1 MAYYTVPSQRGGQ
14 IPLQTKDR
22 DCLSNLDVVWA
33 NKYEG
38 ETISPINAK
47 NMELKF
53 YKGAP
58 PQWLNFYW
66 AEKENSPFVK
76 RDKYQELLT
85 MINKTKNTS
94 WSTDHINLFH
104 EPGSGGSTLAM
115 QVLWDL
121 RKRFRCAKVLDSTT
135 DAKATAQ
142 EVLRLFKAGGLEN
155 QNTVLLLLDN
165 KYTSDD
171 TSFRESLE
179 EKLCDEMKVTK
190 ITTTIP
196 VVIILNC
203 LRQRDNAKTK
213 RNISL
218 HLTLSTEEHNNFDS
232 KLNDIIQKHGD
243 RHAELYAFN
252 IMQSKDRASYVEK
265 VCRIHTLR
273 KKRRP
278 RKQQLLAFLALINSY
293 VPGSDLPLEICE
305 LFIKK
310 NADNF
315 SLETHMQPFTDFL
328 VIFSTSEEGT
338 RSEDIHVR
346 LVHPMIAHEFLRLL
360 TEAGVTRSDT
370 TLKLLRDICRND
382 MTPCL
387 EKIIIKRLLTK
398 RECSLT
404 EQDKSSKGTQDKFSK
419 LLLDIEQ
426 MENKSICIAVLKR
439 ASKIFKTDPFY
450 PQALARFYYIE
461 LEAYES
467 ATHWA
472 KMAIRRDERNSFI
485 RDTLGQVQKNYLK
498 RNHGASARKI
508 LQLGKQA
515 TNAFKDEQ
523 EFAEKEEAPE
533 MPGMP
538 GTATIFNTRGIFGYM
553 QVANIIFGYLT
564 KADNEWAKVLTKET
578 NPHCFLNSYEKGMCQ
593 IYKSLIKCLRDEVE
607 DKFEFFEWYLL
618 YSKPSIHKDEPAY
631 FRPEVYECYSKFVKQ
646 SQQNRSALQILKERE
661 VSTFAG
667 LLNTELQGPDLEV
680 ITEQWKE
687 MYLHSPSEVQNIQN
701 YIVAQVLLSQRHGTS
716 TALRPLEELQ
726 TMLHNL
732 WTEQKDLRSPEFYL
746 LVLLLFWPGAQQ
758 DRRNSLDISQCV
770 KYMHHSFERV
780 YKYFLRSRYLRPLF
794 FLSVHHG
801 LQRFVQNSFR
811 HKSPIYKLTK
821 DRKLMLTCDI
831 LGCDIPQLLR
841 VRGEVKDYK
850 VFAVQGSEKI
860 EVSPDH
866 PASVRGQGQV
876 TFYLGLNIKG
886 PVAYEITYEK

>member
-1 MAYYTVPSQRGGQ
+1 MMAYYLVPSQHGGQ
-14 IPLQTKDR
+14 IPLQTEDR
-22 DCLSNLDVVWA
+22 DCLSNLDVVWV

-38 ETISPINAK
+38 ETINPINAK
-47 NMELKF
+47 DMELKF

-76 RDKYQELLT
+76 RDKYPELLT
-85 MINKTKNTS
+85 MINRSKNTS

-121 RKRFRCAKVLDSTT
+121 RKWFRCAKVLDSTT

-142 EVLRLFKAGGLEN
+142 QVLRLFKAGGLEN

-171 TSFRESLE
+171 ISFQESLE
-179 EKLCDEMKVTK
+179 EKLYDEMKVTK

-203 LRQRDNAKTK
+203 LRQRDNTKTK

-218 HLTLSTEEHNNFDS
+218 DLKLSTEEQKNFDS
-232 KLNDIIQKHGD
+232 KLNEIIQKHGD
-243 RHAELYAFN
+243 RHAGLHAFN
-252 IMQSKDRASYVEK
+252 IMQSKDRTSYVKK

-278 RKQQLLAFLALINSY
+278 LKQQLLAFLALINSY
-293 VPGSDLPLEICE
+293 VPGSDLPLEFCE

-310 NADNF
+310 NAGNF
-315 SLETHMQPFTDFL
+315 SLETYMQPFTDFL
-328 VIFSTSEEGT
+328 VIFKTSGT
-338 RSEDIHVR
+338 RSEDKHVR
-346 LVHPMIAHEFLRLL
+346 LVHPMIAHEFFRLL
-360 TEAGVTRSDT
+360 TGAGVTRSDT
-370 TLKLLRDICRND
+370 TLKLLREFCRNV
-382 MTPCL
+382 MPPCL
-387 EKIIIKRLLTK
+387 DKIIKRLLTK
-398 RECSLT
+398 RESSLP
-404 EQDKSSKGTQDKFSK
+404 EQDKSSKETQDKFSK
-419 LLLDIEQ
+419 LILDIEQ
-426 MENKSICIAVLKR
+426 MEGKSMCIAVLKR

-461 LEAYES
+461 LEAYEN

-472 KMAIRRDERNSFI
+472 KMAIMRDERNSFI

-523 EFAEKEEAPE
+523 ELAEKEEAPE
-533 MPGMP
+533 MPGIP

-553 QVANIIFGYLT
+553 QVANIIFGCLT
-564 KADNEWAKVLTKET
+564 KADNEWAKVLTKEIT
-578 NPHCFLNSYEKGMCQ
+578 PHCFLNSYEQGMCQ

-687 MYLHSPSEVQNIQN
+687 MYLHSPSEAQNIQN

-726 TMLHNL
+726 AMLHNL

-770 KYMHHSFERV
+770 KYMHRSFERV

-794 FLSVHHG
+794 FLSVRHG
-801 LQRFVQNSFR
+801 LQRFVQTSFR
-811 HKSPIYKLTK
+811 LKCPIYELTK
-821 DRKLMLTCDI
+821 DRKSEKDE
-831 LGCDIPQLLR
+831 LLR

-850 VFAVQGSEKI
+850 VFAVQGSERI
-860 EVSPDH
+860 EVSPDY